1 VAGDTSILRSHLPTP
16 AEVISGIILA
26 AGSSKRLGRP
36 KQLLDIEGRPLLQ
49 HVVDAAAGAGLD
61 EIVVVLGHDA
71 ERIAAALVLPPSA
84 RVVVNPDHSA
94 GQSTSLRAGLDALD
108 AGPGAAAILLGDQP
122 RLTASAI
129 IRVIDAFRA
138 GPAPIARAIWRGV
151 PGHPVVV
158 ARSEWDR
165 FRGSEGD
172 VGAREVISASRVVAE
187 IEMDEAPPVDVDTW
201 EQYETVRTDRG

>member
-1 VAGDTSILRSHLPTP
+1 MAGDSPNLRSHLPTP

-36 KQLLDIEGRPLLQ
+36 KQLLDLEGRPLLQ
-49 HVVDAAAGAGLD
+49 HVVDAAAGAGLQ

-71 ERIAAALVLPPSA
+71 ERIAAALVLPSSA
-84 RVVVNPDHSA
+84 RAVVNPDHSA
-94 GQSTSLRAGLDALD
+94 GQSTSLRTGLDALD
-108 AGPGAAAILLGDQP
+108 PGAEAAAILLGDQP
-122 RLTASAI
+122 RLGASAI
-129 IRVIDAFRA
+129 IRVIDGFRS
-138 GPAPIARAIWRGV
+138 GPSPIARAMWRGV

-172 VGAREVISASRVVAE
+172 VGARHVISASREVAE

-201 EQYETVRTDRG
+201 EQYETVRTDR

>member
-1 VAGDTSILRSHLPTP
+1 
-16 AEVISGIILA
+16 VISGIILA
-26 AGSSKRLGRP
+26 AGASKRLGRP
-36 KQLLDIEGRPLLQ
+36 KQLLDLEGRPLLQ
-49 HVVDAAAGAGLD
+49 HVVDAAAGAGLE
-61 EIVVVLGHDA
+61 EIVVVLGHHA
-71 ERIAAALVLPPSA
+71 ERIAAALILPPSA

-94 GQSTSLRAGLDALD
+94 GQSTSLRTGLDALD
-108 AGPGAAAILLGDQP
+108 PGADAVAILLGDQP

-129 IRVIDAFRA
+129 NTVIDAFRA
-138 GPAPIARAIWRGV
+138 GPAAIARAVWRGV

-172 VGAREVISASRVVAE
+172 IGARDVIAASRVVAE

-201 EQYETVRTDRG
+201 EQYETVRADPG